1 MAFGDQSLNVNT
13 FYVYFHLSSLLVMSF
28 VNLINYQK
36 LKKTFT
42 LLVLTLSTSVVAFS
56 QEKKLSLDEVTVTA
70 TKFAKKQSET
80 GKVVSVISR
89 EELERSSGKSILDI
103 LNIQPS
109 LNFNNANGNRGGNI
123 STYLRGSQ
131 TGNTLIL
138 IDGIPV
144 NDPSQITNDYDLNL
158 ISVDMIDHIEILKG
172 GHSTLYGSD
181 AVAGVI
187 NIITKK
193 GGSKPFNINA
203 LFTGGSYYDHKES
216 LGLSGSLSRVDYN
229 LSVTNEHLNGFSVA
243 KDTILKH
250 ESDKDKFDDD
260 HFKLQSL
267 NFNMGFKA
275 TENLMIRPFVRYS
288 KTTLAIDYGAF
299 TDDKDYT
306 GKSSDLSAG
315 FSSNLKVKSS
325 ELFLNYNYSDV
336 RRSFV
341 NDSLAGPQEYRF
353 NDTKGLAHNAD
364 LFGRFHLVKHL
375 ELLGGTS
382 YRYTNTNQVNDYI
395 SPFWTSK
402 TELNSDSAKS
412 SLTSVYASLF
422 LKDIKGFNLEI
433 GGRFNYHSI
442 YGNNFTYTFNPSLIV
457 EENTK
462 VFVNISSAFKV
473 PTLYQLYA
481 PIYGNAELNPE
492 KVQTFEAGFQTVFAD
507 GKAKFGLNA
516 FKRKGRDVI
525 AFVNNKYV
533 NFDKQNDQGVEV
545 EGQYE
550 LIKDLNL
557 KASYALVYGKVTKEA
572 TSFNNL
578 YRMPR
583 NAFIFNAG
591 YKITDNFFISTNL
604 KAVGE
609 RIDPY
614 FDNNI
619 FQVVNL
625 TLDKYF
631 LWDAYAE
638 YKFKMFKVFV
648 DVRNI
653 TNEQYTEITGYNTR
667 GFNLNGGL
675 SFTW

>member
-1 MAFGDQSLNVNT
+1 M
-13 FYVYFHLSSLLVMSF
+13 
-28 VNLINYQK
+28 
-36 LKKTFT
+36 KKTFT
-42 LLVLTLSTSVVAFS
+42 LFALTVTTSLVAYS
-56 QEKKLSLDEVTVTA
+56 QEKKLALDEVTVTA

-158 ISVDMIDHIEILKG
+158 IAVDMIDHIEILKG

-193 GGSKPFNINA
+193 GGAKPFNINA
-203 LFTGGSYYDHKES
+203 LVTAGSYKDFKES
-216 LGLSGSLSRVDYN
+216 LGISGSLSRVDYN
-229 LSVTNEHLNGFSVA
+229 FSVTHEYLKGFSAA
-243 KDTILKH
+243 KDTVKKH
-250 ESDKDKFDDD
+250 LSDEQKFDDD

-267 NFNMGFKA
+267 NFNMGIKA

-288 KTTLAIDYGAF
+288 KTNMAVDYGAF
-299 TDDKDYT
+299 TDDRDYT
-306 GKSSDLSAG
+306 GESSDLSAG
-315 FSSNLKVKSS
+315 FSSNLKIKSS
-325 ELFLNYNYSDV
+325 DLFLNYNYSDV
-336 RRSFV
+336 KRSFL
-341 NDSLAGPQEYRF
+341 NDSIAGPKEYSS
-353 NDTKGLAHNAD
+353 NDTKGLAHNVD
-364 LFGRFHLVKHL
+364 LYGRFLLVDHL
-375 ELLGGTS
+375 ELLTGGS
-382 YRYTNTNQVNDYI
+382 FRYANTNQANNSI
-395 SPFWTSK
+395 SQYGVYK
-402 TELNSDSAKS
+402 TELNSDSAKNSLS
-412 SLTSVYASLF
+412 SLYASVF
-422 LKDIKGFNLEI
+422 LKDIKGFNLEL

-442 YGNNFTYTFNPSLIV
+442 YGNNFTYTINPSLII

-462 VFVNISSAFKV
+462 VFVNISSAFKI

-481 PIYGNAELNPE
+481 PVYGNPNLNPE

-507 GKAKFGLNA
+507 GKAKLGLNA
-516 FKRKGRDVI
+516 FKRKGKDVI
-525 AFVNNKYV
+525 AFTTKYV
-533 NFDKQNDQGVEV
+533 NYNKQDDQGMEV
-545 EGQYE
+545 EGE
-550 LIKDLNL
+550 VEVIKDLSV
-557 KASYALVYGKVTKEA
+557 KASYALVYGKVTTA
-572 TSFNNL
+572 TSSFNNL

-583 NAFIFNAG
+583 NSFIFNAG
-591 YKITDNFFISTNL
+591 YKVTDNLFISTNL
-604 KAVGE
+604 KVVGQ
-609 RIDPY
+609 RVDPY
-614 FDNNI
+614 FDTNT
-619 FQVVNL
+619 FQSVNL

-631 LWDAYAE
+631 LLDAYAE

-648 DVRNI
+648 DFRNI

-675 SFTW
+675 SFTL